1 MEKRTYTVEWLSESS
16 KKSCTHPNVAFK
28 QHKLAPG
35 SQFKDRDNVAMST
48 GGQNYIPNI
57 GYRRKD
63 NYGVKKL
70 LVDDRAAAPLSLKQ
84 ISQVTFYNKGGAE
97 LAKHKLKLNGGSYI
111 LLTKCF
117 CDVPNGGRNKLPAL
131 REVSATR
138 SSPLKD
144 DDVCSD
150 VDSLKSTE
158 STASEDDASS
168 SRPRTKFT
176 EEQLQ
181 ELEKSFLENRYIG
194 ASEKKRLSRVLK
206 LSETQIKT
214 WFQNRRMKYKRQK
227 QDARVDAIFSRL
239 YFPYYGYPDI
249 QTQSCSLQPDV
260 AMPVPLAPLP
270 PQPATL
276 PYSPMHAAIRAGLPG
291 HHPPTNILPP
301 TNFRPCPLPS
311 MYLRPM
317 LNEGGGVRYSQY

>member
-16 KKSCTHPNVAFK
+16 KKSCTQPNAAFK
-28 QHKLAPG
+28 QHRPAPG

-48 GGQNYIPNI
+48 GGHNSIPNI

-70 LVDDRAAAPLSLKQ
+70 LGDDRAAAPLSLKQ
-84 ISQVTFYNKGGAE
+84 ISQE
-97 LAKHKLKLNGGSYI
+97 
-111 LLTKCF
+111 
-117 CDVPNGGRNKLPAL
+117 PPAL
-131 REVSATR
+131 REGSATR

-144 DDVCSD
+144 DDGCSD

-260 AMPVPLAPLP
+260 AMPLPPLAPLP

-276 PYSPMHAAIRAGLPG
+276 PYSSMHAAIRAGIPG